1 MEEWSGY
8 YGEGLSY
15 YKTTVGGIKKGKK
28 LGSAVFYNLIGLAL
42 ESFLTAAMT
51 KDGFLPEHSSISYMI
66 RELKKKYDVP
76 ESFTDESRFFN
87 RFMNMC
93 SLEVIEVKEPN
104 DEELLR
110 MVGFLEQVKIWT
122 ENLLGLTCSAEPAK

>member
-28 LGSAVFYNLIGLAL
+28 LGSAVYYNLIGLSL
-42 ESFLTAAMT
+42 ESFLTAAIT

-76 ESFTDESRFFN
+76 ESFTEESRFFN

-93 SLEVIEVKEPN
+93 SLDIVEIKEPN
-104 DEELLR
+104 DEELQRL
-110 MVGFLEQVKIWT
+110 VKFLEQVKDWT
-122 ENLLGLTCSAEPAK
+122 ENLLEIPCSEEAAK

>member
-1 MEEWSGY
+1 MEEWCGY
-8 YGEGLSY
+8 YNEGLSY
-15 YKTTVGGIKKGKK
+15 YKTTVGGIRKGKK
-28 LGSAVFYNLIGLAL
+28 LGSAVYYNLIGLSL
-42 ESFLTAAMT
+42 ESFLTAAMM

-93 SLEVIEVKEPN
+93 SLEVLEMKEP
-104 DEELLR
+104 DEQDLLR
-110 MVGFLEQVKIWT
+110 LVDFLEQVKAWT
-122 ENLLGLTCSAEPAK
+122 ETLLEVPRHEESAK